1 MTDKRQRDKWILAA
15 QWQSPPRAPGVP
27 RALLAD
33 PNKTA
38 VGRPMF
44 DFEAPNGIRTADIY
58 LVRDKRLVA
67 E

>member
-1 MTDKRQRDKWILAA
+1 
-15 QWQSPPRAPGVP
+15 
-27 RALLAD
+27 
-33 PNKTA
+33 
-38 VGRPMF
+38 MF